1 MVLAS
6 YALAGFANFGSIAM
20 QIAGMSELAPDKRPM
35 LAELGM
41 RALLGG
47 LIASLMTAA
56 VAGILLP

>member
-1 MVLAS
+1 
-6 YALAGFANFGSIAM
+6 
-20 QIAGMSELAPDKRPM
+20 M

-56 VAGILLP
+56 VAGVLLS